1 MQNARSLKKSSRTT
15 ARQFLIVFPIAAC
28 MLRHSIPT
36 PSLLPVFVLETNQ
49 YVVYKHF
56 VMAQIFTSLLAFQAS
71 KSERFRA
78 SLNRLTPIRSQFFM
92 LRHACNSTMFYWL
105 LANAQQSVVYTR
117 YLAFVSV
124 NWRSPTPDAVAV
136 VKLPGFVF
144 HNV

>member
-1 MQNARSLKKSSRTT
+1 
-15 ARQFLIVFPIAAC
+15 

-36 PSLLPVFVLETNQ
+36 SSLLPVFVLETNQ
-49 YVVYKHF
+49 YGVYKYF

-78 SLNRLTPIRSQFFM
+78 SLNRLTPIRSQLFM
-92 LRHACNSTMFYWL
+92 LRHACNSTFYWL

>member
-1 MQNARSLKKSSRTT
+1 
-15 ARQFLIVFPIAAC
+15 

-36 PSLLPVFVLETNQ
+36 PRLLPVFVLETNQ
-49 YVVYKHF
+49 YGVYKF

-124 NWRSPTPDAVAV
+124 NWRLPTPDAVAI

>member
-1 MQNARSLKKSSRTT
+1 
-15 ARQFLIVFPIAAC
+15 
-28 MLRHSIPT
+28 MLRDSIPT
-36 PSLLPVFVLETNQ
+36 PSLLPIFVLETNQ
-49 YVVYKHF
+49 YVVYKYF

>member
-1 MQNARSLKKSSRTT
+1 
-15 ARQFLIVFPIAAC
+15 

-49 YVVYKHF
+49 YGVYKYF

-78 SLNRLTPIRSQFFM
+78 SLNRPTPIRSQFFM
-92 LRHACNSTMFYWL
+92 LRHVRNSTVLYWL

>member
-1 MQNARSLKKSSRTT
+1 
-15 ARQFLIVFPIAAC
+15 
-28 MLRHSIPT
+28 MLRYSIPT
-36 PSLLPVFVLETNQ
+36 PSLLPIFVLETNQ
-49 YVVYKHF
+49 YVVYKYF

-124 NWRSPTPDAVAV
+124 NWRSPTPLHQTLWQSLSCRVLCFTTFNIR
-136 VKLPGFVF
+136 KK
-144 HNV
+144 